1 MTAALG
7 YETWSWRVT
16 GITKNAVLAI
26 ARNGYKKPSKM
37 LSRDHGRPRSET
49 YSEEFFAKAMPIQ
62 EWWDWVWKNDET
74 TLMTNEEHRNPS
86 LRSEI
91 YPLDP
96 TENYFVDTEVAG
108 WHQTKTHEG
117 AMKKNWL
124 SQKGFKSP
132 SLLPHPTPGIRSK
145 AILGASIGDSLRLLE
160 FSDEDVQAP
169 SSIPKITCSDD

>member
-49 YSEEFFAKAMPIQ
+49 YSEEFFAKAKPIQ

-74 TLMTNEEHRNPS
+74 TLMTNEEHRNPL
-86 LRSEI
+86 LRSEV

-117 AMKKNWL
+117 SMIKKL
-124 SQKGFKSP
+124 VEAKGLQVS
-132 SLLPHPTPGIRSK
+132 
-145 AILGASIGDSLRLLE
+145 
-160 FSDEDVQAP
+160 
-169 SSIPKITCSDD
+169 